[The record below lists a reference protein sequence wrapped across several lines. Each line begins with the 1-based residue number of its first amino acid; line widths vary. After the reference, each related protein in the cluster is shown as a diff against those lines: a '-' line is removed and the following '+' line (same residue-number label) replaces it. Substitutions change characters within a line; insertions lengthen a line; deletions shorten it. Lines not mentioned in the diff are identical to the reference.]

1 MRNSHPAIV
10 SAEVFELVQMEME
23 RRRQFGS
30 RYSGRGVFA
39 SRIVCAD
46 CGGFFGSK
54 VWHSNDPY
62 RTVVWRCNQKYEKKL
77 PKERRCSTPHAT
89 EDAIKKGFVRVMQK
103 LLANKTEVLAACEET
118 LNGVLSTEEIERQA
132 AKLQDQAVGL
142 AQRIRSLVNENAR
155 TSMNQGE
162 FQREYDKLV
171 GQYEKLISKIET
183 LQHDKTDKESRAKK
197 ASLFIGLLSEQQEC
211 IDFDPALFTVYV
223 ERVVVSGTKKDTE
236 LTFVLMDGSEYTIEG
251 VR

>member
-10 SAEVFELVQMEME
+10 STEVFELVQMEIE
-23 RRRQFGS
+23 SRRQFGS

-62 RTVVWRCNQKYEKKL
+62 RMVIWRCNRKYE
-77 PKERRCSTPHAT
+77 RGSHRCTTPHVR
-89 EDAIKKGFVRVMQK
+89 EDAIKAGFVQVMAR
-103 LLANKTEVLAACEET
+103 LLANRQAVLEDCKRVLDE
-118 LNGVLSTEEIERQA
+118 VLSTDEQSRQI

-155 TSMNQGE
+155 TQMTEEE
-162 FQREYDKLV
+162 FKPEYDKLV
-171 GQYEKLISKIET
+171 ARYEKLAERIAAIQLEKDDREY
-183 LQHDKTDKESRAKK
+183 RAKRI
-197 ASLFIGLLSEQQEC
+197 SLFMRMMAGHEEC
-211 IDFDPALFTVYV
+211 LEYDTALFTASVDKV
-223 ERVVVSGTKKDTE
+223 IVSGTKKD
-236 LTFVLMDGSEYTIEG
+236 VQ
-251 VR
+251 RK